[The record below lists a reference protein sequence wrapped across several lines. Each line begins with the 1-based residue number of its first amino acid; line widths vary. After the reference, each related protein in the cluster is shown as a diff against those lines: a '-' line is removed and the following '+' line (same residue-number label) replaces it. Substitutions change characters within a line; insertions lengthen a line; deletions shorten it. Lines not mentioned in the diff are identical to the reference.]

1 MLEPTV
7 IDGVMVTAVTGLV
20 PPDPASSHNLLPGR
34 ELGLPLGE
42 GQGLQLQV
50 GDGLGGVQGGAQQL
64 LDLSREQP
72 GPGVCGEVEVEV
84 DILQESVRTAA
95 IYGYNFVIL
104 ETPHDPRPV

>member
-7 IDGVMVTAVTGLV
+7 IDGVMLTAVTSLV

-50 GDGLGGVQGGAQQL
+50 GDGLGGVQGGTQQL

-84 DILQESVRTAA
+84 DILQESVRTSA
-95 IYGYNFVIL
+95 ILSLQVTTLSF
-104 ETPHDPRPV
+104 

>member
-1 MLEPTV
+1 
-7 IDGVMVTAVTGLV
+7 MVTAVTGLV

-50 GDGLGGVQGGAQQL
+50 GDGLGGVQGGTQQL

-84 DILQESVRTAA
+84 DILQETVRTSE
-95 IYGYNFVIL
+95 IL
-104 ETPHDPRPV
+104 SLQVTTLSF